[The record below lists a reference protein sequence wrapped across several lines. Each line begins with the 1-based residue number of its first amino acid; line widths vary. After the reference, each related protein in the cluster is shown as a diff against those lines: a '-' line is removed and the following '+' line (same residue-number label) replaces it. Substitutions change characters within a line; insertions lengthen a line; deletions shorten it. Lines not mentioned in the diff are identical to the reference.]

1 MQEDYQNQIIQ
12 ELINHE
18 LSLNKLY
25 GVYAEKF
32 PEYKDFWEKIAQE
45 ETQHAAWIKGLDSKI
60 QENTV
65 LIDKD
70 RFNTQMIQTSTV
82 YVHSQIASAL
92 QHNLKL
98 INALSIAVDIEQT
111 MLENKFFQVFE
122 KATQEHLK
130 KVKDFWEEERTK
142 ENLA

>member
-1 MQEDYQNQIIQ
+1 
-12 ELINHE
+12 
-18 LSLNKLY
+18 
-25 GVYAEKF
+25 
-32 PEYKDFWEKIAQE
+32 
-45 ETQHAAWIKGLDSKI
+45 
-60 QENTV
+60 
-65 LIDKD
+65 
-70 RFNTQMIQTSTV
+70 MIQTSTV

-122 KATQEHLK
+122 TDSIELKNVLQALEKATQEHLK